1 MARGIPRG
9 RAPPPPPPPLSSRAG
24 PAEPPASAGERP
36 APALPARRQ
45 PASLAGSAAKAA
57 AAAGSQRPLAGPR
70 GSARHCGT
78 AGEAAPS
85 LPHPRP
91 AAGGVTRHGRSPPAP
106 QPRPSSGGNPGT
118 APETGEGEAG
128 GKAVPRALR
137 GDAPRSQPHLGA
149 VWSRPCF
156 MCLVFFFGISKNNF
170 SPPTARDACPVQARP
185 SAAGWGKAQ
194 PRSHLLKDPQGRIPE
209 GEKKIKINRTHP
221 SQKLTQS
228 AS

>member
-36 APALPARRQ
+36 APALPARCRQ

-91 AAGGVTRHGRSPPAP
+91 TAGGVTRHGRSPPAP
-106 QPRPSSGGNPGT
+106 QPRPSSGGNPGA
-118 APETGEGEAG
+118 APATGGGEAG
-128 GKAVPRALR
+128 GDRGPPGASRRRAPQPA
-137 GDAPRSQPHLGA
+137 APRG
-149 VWSRPCF
+149 
-156 MCLVFFFGISKNNF
+156 CLEPSVFYVFGFFFGISKNNF
-170 SPPTARDACPVQARP
+170 SPPHSHGCVSCAGTAIRSRLGKGAATEPPAQRHARQD
-185 SAAGWGKAQ
+185 SRG
-194 PRSHLLKDPQGRIPE
+194 
-209 GEKKIKINRTHP
+209 GEKKIK
-221 SQKLTQS
+221 
-228 AS
+228 